1 LPEAFNACFVPVPP
15 VVFEPKAQPSFPMS
29 DNWMIVIPVDPV
41 AVPPKE
47 RTKAAFDLLCALR
60 SEAQD
65 AELHISDTPE
75 FFDGGSNFESVFCPF
90 CQTDIW
96 DWWIKAIDEWW
107 NGTNHRAL
115 SAEMPCCGRVTTLNE
130 LDYVWPQGFACVAIT
145 LMNPDSDLEP
155 AERQQVELAL
165 GLPVRVIWRH
175 I

>member
-1 LPEAFNACFVPVPP
+1 
-15 VVFEPKAQPSFPMS
+15 MS

-96 DWWIKAIDEWW
+96 DWWIKAIDEWR
-107 NGTNHRAL
+107 NGPRSLCRDAML
-115 SAEMPCCGRVTTLNE
+115 RSC
-130 LDYVWPQGFACVAIT
+130 DYAQ
-145 LMNPDSDLEP
+145 
-155 AERQQVELAL
+155 
-165 GLPVRVIWRH
+165 
-175 I
+175 

>member
-1 LPEAFNACFVPVPP
+1 MAQRITPRATKTTTSSRRLPQKSPDSSPLWRWY
-15 VVFEPKAQPSFPMS
+15 KPSFPMS

-47 RTKAAFDLLCALR
+47 RTKAAFELLCALR

-115 SAEMPCCGRVTTLNE
+115 SAEMPCCGRV
-130 LDYVWPQGFACVAIT
+130 IT
-145 LMNPDSDLEP
+145 L
-155 AERQQVELAL
+155 
-165 GLPVRVIWRH
+165 
-175 I
+175 